1 MRIMYCVW
9 LMTSA
14 LTDYVIQRWHV
25 QGWHVQGWHVQ
36 GWHVQ
41 GWHAKDVVSA
51 HVGHVLRVEKMRV
64 DCCRDSARRS
74 KVVIACF
81 TNQRLAEAFSSAA
94 RRDTRRVFHMV
105 A

>member
-14 LTDYVIQRWHV
+14 LTDYVIQR
-25 QGWHVQGWHVQ
+25 WHVQ

-105 A
+105 AMAVTPSRH